1 MKTTLRPALL
11 RGLAISAL
19 AVATMVSFQPSPA
32 SAQSYTWQTVKIG
45 GGGYVPEIIAHPG
58 QQNLFYART
67 DVGGAYRYNASN
79 STWVPLLDYLTP
91 SQSAYTAVEAIAI
104 DPNNTQKLYMVAG
117 GNHDWQTSCCGGVL
131 ISNNQG
137 ASFTIVPLTFEVN
150 GNERGRN
157 VGARL
162 QVDPNLGS
170 VLFYGTANTSAGAST
185 NGLWKSTD
193 SGLHWSKVAGFPAM
207 SNSDTGAG
215 VSFVALYKPS
225 SASGQ
230 ATRTI
235 FAGVSTP
242 AAAASGATLYRSTD
256 GGNTWSQVPG
266 APTGQ
271 LPQVGAMG
279 PDGNLYI
286 TYSQHDST
294 SSGWGPDGLNH
305 GQVWKY
311 NVAGSSWTNIT
322 PPNDS
327 QQLAGWFADYGF
339 SGLSVDP
346 AHSGTVAVMTVNRYD
361 GHGEALFRTT
371 NGGQSWVDA
380 TANVSVNTSAAPWN
394 GTRGYIG
401 NWSGVAL
408 DPFNQNHAF
417 ATWGGGIMSTQNLTA
432 SASGA
437 TVNFALDQNGVE
449 EGVPLS
455 LASPGVFSWGGSV
468 PLVSGMGDM
477 CGFFHSS
484 VTQSPAAAF
493 SNPTCGNTTSVD
505 WAKNTPSFMVRVG
518 NNASAPGAISY
529 NGGYSWSPF
538 ASVPSNITSGNGQVA
553 VTADGSAIL
562 WAPGD
567 NVAPVVSTSG
577 AYSWTSTPLPA
588 GARIAA
594 DGSNNT
600 NFFAYERSTGKFY
613 TSLDKGSTW
622 SQSSTPIAWHDIA
635 TPFGKGCDIWLYGY
649 SGLYHNFNCGWSTW
663 DLVSGTSNV
672 TALGFGKAAPGQGYP
687 AMYMAG
693 TYNNV
698 TGVFRSVNGGSS
710 WVRIDDS
717 QHQYGGFRMLTGDP
731 KTFGTVYGA
740 TNSGRGIIMG
750 TSSN

>member
-1 MKTTLRPALL
+1 MQHTLRHALL
-11 RGLAISAL
+11 RGLAVGAL
-19 AVATMVSFQPSPA
+19 AVSAVAIAAASPVC
-32 SAQSYTWQTVKIG
+32 AQSYTWQTVKIG

-67 DVGGAYRYNASN
+67 DVGGAYRYNSSN
-79 STWVPLLDYLTP
+79 STWVPLLDGLTQAQD
-91 SQSAYTAVEAIAI
+91 SYDFIEGIAI

-117 GNHDWQTSCCGGVL
+117 GGHDWSITCCGAVL

-137 ASFTIVPLTFEVN
+137 ASFTISPLSFEVN

-157 VGARL
+157 VGPRL
-162 QVDPNLGS
+162 AVDPNLGS
-170 VLFYGTANTSAGAST
+170 VLFLGTANTSTGAST

-193 SGLHWSKVAGFPAM
+193 SGAHWSRVTGFPGM
-207 SNSDTGAG
+207 SNNDTGSG
-215 VSFVALYKPS
+215 VSFVAMYKPS
-225 SASGQ
+225 SSSGQ
-230 ATRTI
+230 ATKTI

-242 AAAASGATLYRSTD
+242 AAAANGATLYRSTD

-271 LPQVGAMG
+271 LPQQGQIG

-286 TYSQHDST
+286 TYSQHDSS
-294 SSGWGPDGLNH
+294 SSGWGPDGLVH

-339 SGLSVDP
+339 SGLSIDP
-346 AHSGTVAVMTVNRYD
+346 AHPGTVAVMTTNRYD

-371 NGGQSWVDA
+371 NGGMNWVDA
-380 TANVSVNTSAAPWN
+380 TANVGIDTSAAPWN
-394 GTRGYIG
+394 GARGYIG

-408 DPFNQNHAF
+408 DPFNTNHAF
-417 ATWGGGIMSTQNLTA
+417 VTWGGGIMSTQNLTA
-432 SASGA
+432 SANGSK
-437 TVNFALDQNGVE
+437 VNFTLDENGVE

-484 VTQSPAAAF
+484 LSQAPAAAF

-505 WAKNTPSFMVRVG
+505 WAKSTPSIMVRVG
-518 NNASAPGAISY
+518 NGSPPGAISY

-538 ASVPSNITSGNGQVA
+538 TSVPSNITGGNGQVA
-553 VTADGSAIL
+553 INADGSSIV

-567 NVAPVVSTSG
+567 SGVAPVVSTNST
-577 AYSWTSTPLPA
+577 YSWSSTSLPA
-588 GARIAA
+588 GIAVVA
-594 DGSNNT
+594 DGANVNNFYGYDRT
-600 NFFAYERSTGKFY
+600 TGKVY
-613 TSLDKGSTW
+613 VSTNKGVSW
-622 SQSSTPIAWHDIA
+622 SQPNAPIAWHTMT
-635 TPFGKGCDIWLYGY
+635 TPFGKSCDVWLYGY
-649 SGLYHNFNCGWSTW
+649 SGLQHNTTCGLGTW
-663 DLVSGTSNV
+663 TQSSGLSNV
-672 TALGFGKAAPGQGYP
+672 QAMGFGKAATGQSYP
-687 AMYMAG
+687 AIYIAG
-693 TYNNV
+693 AYNGA
-698 TGVFRSVNGGSS
+698 TGVFRSVDGGNS
-710 WVRIDDS
+710 WIRIDDA

-740 TNSGRGIIMG
+740 TNAGRGIIVG
-750 TSSN
+750 SSPN